1 MNDNKDNVVDIKTD
15 ELREAVPAH
24 TIGALDR
31 YIEHKY
37 EPGGFLTAVLQN
49 KLMEAVGRADV
60 TNKAALPAICAYVYN
75 RLPVG
80 SWGSEEAV
88 DAWLRN

>member
-49 KLMEAVGRADV
+49 KLMEEDEGLE
-60 TNKAALPAICAYVYN
+60 K
-75 RLPVG
+75 
-80 SWGSEEAV
+80 SWEKTESEKK
-88 DAWLRN
+88 LS